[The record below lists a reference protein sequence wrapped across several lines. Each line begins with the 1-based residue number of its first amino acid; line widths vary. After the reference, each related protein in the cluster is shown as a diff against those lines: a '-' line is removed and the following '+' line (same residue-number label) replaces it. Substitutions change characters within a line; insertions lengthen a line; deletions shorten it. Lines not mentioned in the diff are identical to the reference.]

1 MNEAT
6 KTLNTPE
13 DTQNSNI
20 DTMQAL
26 RVHGYGQ
33 EPTIDDV
40 PVPTITNPQDIVI
53 KIGAA
58 GVCRTDLHV
67 VEGQWKDIQNPKLPY
82 TIGHENAGWVH
93 SKGSGVTNL
102 EIGDAVILHP
112 LATCGLCLSCRNGQD
127 SHCENS
133 RFPGLNADGGMAEYL
148 LTSARAAIKLPSG
161 VEPVEVAALADAGL
175 TAYHAVK
182 KAVPLLPPGSRTL
195 VLGAGGLGHIG
206 VQVLRALS
214 ATEITVADQSD
225 VARDLA
231 LNIGADYTID
241 TADKKFETAVA
252 AQKFDVVFD
261 FIGEM
266 GMENIG
272 LQALR
277 NRGSY
282 FSIGYGGQIQLDT
295 IEVISR
301 EINVVGNLVGTYVDL
316 VELIE
321 LVARDKVS
329 LTSEQYPLSDG
340 PKVLQLL
347 HDGKIR
353 GRAVLVPDDSPT
365 KTRN

>member
-1 MNEAT
+1 MNKTT
-6 KTLNTPE
+6 KTLRAPE
-13 DTQNSNI
+13 DAQVSKFN
-20 DTMQAL
+20 TMKAL
-26 RVHGYGQ
+26 RVHGYDQ
-33 EPTIDDV
+33 TPSIDEVPIPTIR
-40 PVPTITNPQDIVI
+40 NPQDIIV

-67 VEGQWKDIQNPKLPY
+67 VEGQWKDIQNPELPY

-93 SKGSGVTNL
+93 AKGSGVTNL

-112 LATCGLCLSCRNGQD
+112 LATCGLCLPCRNGQD
-127 SHCENS
+127 SHCEDS
-133 RFPGLNADGGMAEYL
+133 TFPGLNTDGGMAEYL
-148 LTSARAAIKLPSG
+148 LTSARAAIKLPSA
-161 VEPVEVAALADAGL
+161 VKPVEVAALADAGL

-182 KAVPLLPPGSRTL
+182 KAVPLLPPGSKTL

-214 ATEITVADQSD
+214 ATEITVADRSD

-231 LNIGADYTID
+231 LSIGADYSLD
-241 TADKKFETAVA
+241 TADKKFKDAVA
-252 AQKFDVVFD
+252 AQEFDVVFD

-266 GMENIG
+266 GMENTGI
-272 LQALR
+272 QALR

-316 VELIE
+316 VELIT
-321 LVARDKVS
+321 LTAQGKVS
-329 LTSEQYPLSDG
+329 LTSEQFPLSNG
-340 PKVLQLL
+340 AEVLQQL

-353 GRAVLVPDDSPT
+353 GRAVLVPDNLITNS
-365 KTRN
+365 